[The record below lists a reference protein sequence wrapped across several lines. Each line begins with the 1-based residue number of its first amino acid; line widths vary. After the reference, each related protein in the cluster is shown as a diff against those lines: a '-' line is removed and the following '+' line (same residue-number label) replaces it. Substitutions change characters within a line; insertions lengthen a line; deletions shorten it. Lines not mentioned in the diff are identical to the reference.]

1 MDSKDDLER
10 LNRQLNEL
18 ISRQNEIIGDIK
30 QLRVDIRTLEDKGVG
45 QAQMLV
51 GGVENGTDQSTKTTN
66 DHK

>member
-45 QAQMLV
+45 QAQRTEINKE
-51 GGVENGTDQSTKTTN
+51 G
-66 DHK
+66 